1 MFTEDLSVFLNLDG
15 FGVPV
20 VAGAVSGVGILDQ
33 NSEIILGG
41 ELTIID
47 YLLTVPTAT
56 FGGLTYGDLV
66 TVNGVSYKVETQPQR
81 FDDGAF
87 CRVPLVPGVG
97 NDPANPNLQ
106 GLEVRW
112 DARATVI
119 YRGTAP
125 ANSSEAATVW
135 TIRRRTFSTAGV
147 LLTTSTATGAW
158 SNRTN
163 LTYS

>member
-20 VAGAVSGVGILDQ
+20 VAGAVSGAGILDQ

-56 FGGLTYGDLV
+56 FGALTYGDLV
-66 TVNGVSYKVETQPQR
+66 TVDGVSYKVETQPQR

-87 CRVPLVPGVG
+87 CRVPLVMV
-97 NDPANPNLQ
+97 NAAANNITTLA
-106 GLEVRW
+106 GLRLVTLDGRYLV
-112 DARATVI
+112 TL
-119 YRGTAP
+119 
-125 ANSSEAATVW
+125 AA
-135 TIRRRTFSTAGV
+135 
-147 LLTTSTATGAW
+147 
-158 SNRTN
+158 
-163 LTYS
+163 